1 MEEHILFSKIQQG
14 DAASFEWLYKKYHP
28 RMYVFCY
35 GLLHDSDKA
44 KDIGQECF
52 IAFWEHRTH
61 IDAPEAISAYLFRI
75 MKNLCVK
82 QIRRDTILNNFS
94 KIETMTLRELEL
106 ASYTAEHN
114 ILNDLY
120 FKDLNKRYLEALD
133 KLPKQCQTIFRM
145 NRNQGMRSDEIA
157 GVLNL
162 SVRTV
167 ENQLY
172 RGLKLIKKSL
182 GDYLPVL
189 ILLFV
194 KDLFK

>member
-28 RMYVFCY
+28 RRYVFCY

-44 KDIGQECF
+44 KAIVQECF

-94 KIETMTLRELEL
+94 KIETMTPRELEL

>member
-14 DAASFEWLYKKYHP
+14 DAASFEWL
-28 RMYVFCY
+28 
-35 GLLHDSDKA
+35 
-44 KDIGQECF
+44 F

>member
-1 MEEHILFSKIQQG
+1 
-14 DAASFEWLYKKYHP
+14 
-28 RMYVFCY
+28 
-35 GLLHDSDKA
+35 
-44 KDIGQECF
+44 
-52 IAFWEHRTH
+52 
-61 IDAPEAISAYLFRI
+61 
-75 MKNLCVK
+75 
-82 QIRRDTILNNFS
+82 
-94 KIETMTLRELEL
+94 MTLRELEL

-194 KDLFK
+194 KDLF

>member
-1 MEEHILFSKIQQG
+1 MRSVSPNLFC
-14 DAASFEWLYKKYHP
+14 LKKFY
-28 RMYVFCY
+28 
-35 GLLHDSDKA
+35 
-44 KDIGQECF
+44 
-52 IAFWEHRTH
+52 RT
-61 IDAPEAISAYLFRI
+61 AI
-75 MKNLCVK
+75 
-82 QIRRDTILNNFS
+82 
-94 KIETMTLRELEL
+94 
-106 ASYTAEHN
+106 

>member
-1 MEEHILFSKIQQG
+1 ML
-14 DAASFEWLYKKYHP
+14 
-28 RMYVFCY
+28 
-35 GLLHDSDKA
+35 
-44 KDIGQECF
+44 
-52 IAFWEHRTH
+52 
-61 IDAPEAISAYLFRI
+61 PEAISAYLFRI

-167 ENQLY
+167 
-172 RGLKLIKKSL
+172 
-182 GDYLPVL
+182 
-189 ILLFV
+189 
-194 KDLFK
+194 